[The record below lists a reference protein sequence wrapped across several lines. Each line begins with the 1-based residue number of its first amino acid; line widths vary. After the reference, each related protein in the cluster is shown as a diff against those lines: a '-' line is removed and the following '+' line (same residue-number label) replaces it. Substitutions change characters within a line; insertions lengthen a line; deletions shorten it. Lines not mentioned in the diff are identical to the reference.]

1 MSHAIDMSNDRAN
14 MAYVGETPWHGLGKE
29 LPADSTIEEWKV
41 AAGLDWTIETSPVF
55 YDAAYS
61 LDDGLGNDDLRR
73 QGTEQKQVPNKLALY
88 RSDTLS
94 HLSIMSDSRY
104 KIVQPGEVLEFYRQL
119 VEGSRYTIET
129 AGSLQGGKKIW
140 ALARSNLDLRI
151 MGQDLLRPYLLMA
164 TACDGTMSTVFDP
177 TTVRVV
183 CQNTLHMAV
192 GTSGKGAQIRIPHSR
207 EVNHDAVLRELG
219 YVDDALEEF
228 ATSVDTLAERKV
240 GDEEAVN
247 YFVELFAKKNTDGQ
261 IENAPTVEKMVNKLM
276 ESYKGGPGANLT
288 SAKGTA
294 WGLVNAITHYYD
306 HDSGAHSDEGRFNSS
321 QFGNG
326 ANKKA
331 KAFDSAMILAA

>member
-29 LPADSTIEEWKV
+29 LPADSTIEEWKI
-41 AAGLDWTIETSPVF
+41 AAGLDWTIETSPVYF
-55 YDAAYS
+55 NAEYDK
-61 LDDGLGNDDLRR
+61 GNSIHEE
-73 QGTEQKQVPNKLALY
+73 TFVQKQVPDRLALY
-88 RSDTLS
+88 RSDTLEP
-94 HLSIMSDSRY
+94 LSIMSDSRY

-119 VEGSRYTIET
+119 VEGSRFTIET
-129 AGSLQGGKKIW
+129 AGSLKGGKKIW

-192 GTSGKGAQIRIPHSR
+192 GASGKGAQIRIPHSR

-228 ATSVDTLAERKV
+228 ATSVDSLAERKV

-276 ESYKGGPGANLT
+276 EGYKGGPGANLT

-306 HDSGAHSDEGRFNSS
+306 HERGAHSPEGRFNSS
-321 QFGNG
+321 QFGSG
-326 ANKKA
+326 ANQKA
-331 KAFDSAMILAA
+331 KAFDKAMALAA

>member
-29 LPADSTIEEWKV
+29 LPADSTIEEWKI

-55 YDAAYS
+55 FNAEQR
-61 LDDGLGNDDLRR
+61 LGSWSDNYV
-73 QGTEQKQVPNKLALY
+73 QKQVPDKLALY
-88 RSDTLS
+88 RSDTLEP
-94 HLSIMSDSRY
+94 LSIMSDSRY

-119 VEGSRYTIET
+119 VDGSRFTIET
-129 AGSLQGGKKIW
+129 AGSLKGGKKIW

-228 ATSVDTLAERKV
+228 AISVDTLAERKV

-276 ESYKGGPGANLT
+276 EGYKGGPGANLT

-306 HDSGAHSDEGRFNSS
+306 HETGAHSQEGRFNSS

-331 KAFDSAMILAA
+331 QAFNKAMTLAA